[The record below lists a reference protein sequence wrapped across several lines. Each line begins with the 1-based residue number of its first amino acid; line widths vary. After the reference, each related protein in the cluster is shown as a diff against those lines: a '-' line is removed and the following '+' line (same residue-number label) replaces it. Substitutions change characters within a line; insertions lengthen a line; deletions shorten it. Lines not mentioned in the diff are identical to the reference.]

1 MSTSIIPFQF
11 QDREVRVVDVD
22 GEPWFVASDVAKIL
36 GYRDAANLTRRLDAD
51 DRGTRSVST
60 PSGDQLMTVVT
71 EPGLYASIL
80 GSHVPGA
87 QQFKRWVTREVL
99 PQIRRTGSY
108 GMVRELTGPEL
119 MARALIEADSTIKA
133 QAAELEAARPKV
145 EIADRF
151 LDADSDYS
159 VRDAANALTRAGVKV
174 GERRLFTALAEYGWI
189 YRAKGDGKWRPY
201 RARIE
206 SGHLSVIPQSHYH
219 PKTGVLVLDAP
230 QVRITPKGM
239 QVLMQQH
246 GVESFELQG
255 VLA

>member
-1 MSTSIIPFQF
+1 MSTTIIPLQF
-11 QDREVRVVDVD
+11 QSHQVRVIDVG

-36 GYRDAANLTRRLDAD
+36 GYREAKDMTRRLDED
-51 DRGTRSVST
+51 DKGRRSVPT
-60 PSGDQLMTVVT
+60 PGGDQLMTIIT
-71 EPGLYASIL
+71 EPGLYAAIL
-80 GSHVPGA
+80 GSQVPGA